1 MVDLEEIEWHVEA
14 ARRYLEEAFKLLG
27 SGDPYDAAEK
37 VWAAVR
43 HATMALTLK
52 FIGLAAPTE
61 GVTWREFVEE
71 AFRRAGLSQE
81 ESRMWANYFVEVR
94 RGLHGDVFYGLFYEE
109 KEHRPLIERSREYVE
124 LVEKLL
130 HSKTHS

>member
-1 MVDLEEIEWHVEA
+1 VAEVEEIEWHVEA

-43 HATMALTLK
+43 HATIALTLK
-52 FIGLAAPTE
+52 FIGSTTPTE

-130 HSKTHS
+130 YSKTHN